1 MAKVDMKMPE
11 EFLTKLSKLGI
22 TMSYSNG
29 QSTLEVDEDALRTA
43 LENNPDAVKNAFTD
57 ASSGLMTRVKS
68 TLDMYAN
75 TSSGSPGI
83 LVSKAGSA
91 YASTSLLNNT
101 LQEQLNDLD
110 DEIEK
115 WQDKLS
121 DKVDYYT
128 RMFSQLEQLTAQM
141 NNQSSMLAG
150 LMGG

>member
-1 MAKVDMKMPE
+1 M
-11 EFLTKLSKLGI
+11 
-22 TMSYSNG
+22 
-29 QSTLEVDEDALRTA
+29 
-43 LENNPDAVKNAFTD
+43 
-57 ASSGLMTRVKS
+57 
-68 TLDMYAN
+68 DMYAN

>member
-1 MAKVDMKMPE
+1 M
-11 EFLTKLSKLGI
+11 
-22 TMSYSNG
+22 
-29 QSTLEVDEDALRTA
+29 
-43 LENNPDAVKNAFTD
+43 KNAFTD